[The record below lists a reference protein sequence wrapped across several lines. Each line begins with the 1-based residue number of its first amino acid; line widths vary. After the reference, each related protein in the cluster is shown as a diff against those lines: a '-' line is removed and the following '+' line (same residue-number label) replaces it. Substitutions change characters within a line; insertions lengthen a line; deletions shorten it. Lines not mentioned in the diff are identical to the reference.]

1 MLCSLSPLLSILLS
15 SSSPP
20 TTLILPKFSPDSLPL
35 ARELLYTGQCK
46 GTLEQLED
54 AVHLLG
60 LLGIQI
66 RNEVDGRFEV
76 GEQTKEASF
85 ILGGCEPTTDYTIE
99 EIVDESLS
107 DVRDSPHE
115 TKIEEQFASII
126 VGDQTCLDA
135 LNLSNIQM
143 EVVPSFRIATIKEA
157 HEHEKSVLPN
167 DKQSQDNNEGMEF
180 VEILENEKRSFKED
194 SLKVIGESS
203 FKKLVDLDI
212 LLSDDDLN
220 EISNVN
226 HEQDVE
232 ISSSDVSKI
241 KSFPC
246 DQCEY
251 VASQNGHLKRHVTAK
266 HGVERFECKL
276 CGKKFTLKESLRR
289 HVKEVHGN
297 HIFPCPECD
306 FVGKRQDSLNYH
318 LQWKH
323 SDEKSTCDEC
333 GYEADTVRL
342 IQRHK
347 LRVHRGIKYSCDKC
361 DYVTADKSSLY
372 YHMKSKHEKIRFQ
385 CDVCTRKFTK
395 STSLKIHMKTVHKK
409 T

>member
-35 ARELLYTGQCK
+35 ARELLYTGQCR

-66 RNEVDGRFEV
+66 RNEVDGRFEL

-85 ILGGCEPTTDYTIE
+85 ILGGCEPTDNTIE

-107 DVRDSPHE
+107 DVRDIPHE

-126 VGDQTCLDA
+126 FGDQTCLDA

-143 EVVPSFRIATIKEA
+143 EVVPNFRIATIKEA
-157 HEHEKSVLPN
+157 HGREKSVLPN
-167 DKQSQDNNEGMEF
+167 DKQSQDNNDGMEF
-180 VEILENEKRSFKED
+180 VEILQNEKRSFKEG
-194 SLKVIGESS
+194 SLKVIDEGPS
-203 FKKLVDLDI
+203 KILVDLDI

-220 EISNVN
+220 EISNVI
-226 HEQDVE
+226 HEQEVE
-232 ISSSDVSKI
+232 ISSTDVSKN

-266 HGVERFECKL
+266 HGGERFECKS
-276 CGKKFTLKESLRR
+276 CEKTFTLKES
-289 HVKEVHGN
+289 
-297 HIFPCPECD
+297 
-306 FVGKRQDSLNYH
+306 Q
-318 LQWKH
+318 
-323 SDEKSTCDEC
+323 
-333 GYEADTVRL
+333 
-342 IQRHK
+342 
-347 LRVHRGIKYSCDKC
+347 
-361 DYVTADKSSLY
+361 
-372 YHMKSKHEKIRFQ
+372 
-385 CDVCTRKFTK
+385 
-395 STSLKIHMKTVHKK
+395 
-409 T
+409 